1 MAFLIPIIC
10 IVIHMIMTSCYPF
23 GKNTILLGDSNT
35 QYYAFFVELS
45 DRIRQGKSIFFSWD
59 MGLGYD
65 FYTNF
70 FYYLA
75 SPVNLIAVL
84 FGGSHMELGMIVSMC
99 IQVGLCGVTMTYFL
113 SHTSRNKMQHGWL
126 NDILCVVMGMAYSM
140 CDYMLAYQYNLIWL
154 ICLLLV
160 PVMMLGVE
168 RLIEGGDVRL
178 YFVMLFMSFVFNF
191 YFSWFVAMIAVIW
204 FIDVKRI
211 AGKCFGSVE

>member
-1 MAFLIPIIC
+1 MLSMEWLLIPIIC
-10 IVIHMIMTSCYPF
+10 IVIHMMMTDCYPF

-45 DRIRQGKSIFFSWD
+45 GRIRQGKSIFFSWD

-113 SHTSRNKMQHGWL
+113 SHTSRNKMRTDG
-126 NDILCVVMGMAYSM
+126 
-140 CDYMLAYQYNLIWL
+140 
-154 ICLLLV
+154 
-160 PVMMLGVE
+160 
-168 RLIEGGDVRL
+168 
-178 YFVMLFMSFVFNF
+178 
-191 YFSWFVAMIAVIW
+191 
-204 FIDVKRI
+204 
-211 AGKCFGSVE
+211 